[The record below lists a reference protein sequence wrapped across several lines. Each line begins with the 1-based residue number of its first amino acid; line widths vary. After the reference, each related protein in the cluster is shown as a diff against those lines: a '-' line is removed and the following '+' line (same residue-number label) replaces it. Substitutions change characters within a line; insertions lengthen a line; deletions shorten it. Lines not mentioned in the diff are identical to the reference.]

1 MEEYEMHGPEEQKW
15 LYRMALDELIEQD
28 NRIAQI
34 NRDRDGFAMQRDVY
48 FAGMKMRE
56 NDVADARERIAELE
70 KSLWLAA
77 GFLMTTNA
85 SFRGLSPKDVLAK
98 LARMLANLKKEEEA
112 ATAERVEKDKA
123 ALSTEIALYNDSAV
137 AVPHEILSTWVG
149 DADRLERERDEAK
162 KALVQVASGLPTL
175 TSSSTDNQLA
185 AIAKLKGGA

>member
-1 MEEYEMHGPEEQKW
+1 MSYFNAMEEYEMCGPEEQKW
-15 LYRMALDELIEQD
+15 LYSMALDELIEKD

-85 SFRGLSPKDVLAK
+85 SFRGLSSPKDVLAK
-98 LARMLANLKKEEEA
+98 LARMLANLKKDEEQLTLAELVAKDEA
-112 ATAERVEKDKA
+112 A
-123 ALSTEIALYNDSAV
+123 
-137 AVPHEILSTWVG
+137 
-149 DADRLERERDEAK
+149 
-162 KALVQVASGLPTL
+162 
-175 TSSSTDNQLA
+175 
-185 AIAKLKGGA
+185 LKGTKDV